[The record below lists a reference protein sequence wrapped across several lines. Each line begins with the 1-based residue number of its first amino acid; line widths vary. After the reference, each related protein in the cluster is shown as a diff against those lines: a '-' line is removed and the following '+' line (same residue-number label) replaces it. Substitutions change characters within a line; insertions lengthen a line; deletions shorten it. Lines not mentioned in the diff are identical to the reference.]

1 MVNEEDK
8 LPNVVTDGELANRE
22 VAPLLTEDNDVN
34 DGGESLEICVPL
46 DGEETPLPNEG

>member
-1 MVNEEDK
+1 MVNEETV
-8 LPNVVTDGELANRE
+8 LPNVVTDDEFANHE
-22 VAPLLTEDNDVN
+22 VATPLTKDDDD